1 MATRPI
7 FIPDP
12 DSSLVNECDLEFKWF
27 PGQHVSQKQRS
38 IESLHQSAAG
48 DPRVSR
54 VLEVSTKSPES
65 LGKELSA
72 FNLSLDCD
80 ARPDPILL
88 EAAFQGSKVFAA
100 RGFYP
105 ARGPHT
111 DLYSESSGRKVK
123 QFMKRFSEDEVTEFR
138 FDDHAWPLTPRTAF
152 YDWLYI
158 KALRQRVAQGDR
170 FDEALLKYDAFTDI
184 EFNPK
189 KSFNCQA
196 RSCALYVALLK
207 NGSLSTDVND
217 PDRFIRLLEKR
228 GYPGRHDD
236 SDGSPQLSFEA

>member
-12 DSSLVNECDLEFKWF
+12 DGPLVNERNFEFKWF
-27 PGQHVSQKQRS
+27 PGLATSQKQRS
-38 IESLHQSAAG
+38 IESLHQSAV
-48 DPRVSR
+48 DCCRLSP
-54 VLEVSTKSPES
+54 VLEVSTKSPVL

-72 FNLSLDCD
+72 FNLSLD
-80 ARPDPILL
+80 RGTRHPSILL

-100 RGFYP
+100 RGPYP
-105 ARGPHT
+105 TRGPHT
-111 DLYSESSGRKVK
+111 DLYSEKSGRKVK
-123 QFMKRFSEDEVTEFR
+123 QFMKQFSEDKVTEFQ
-138 FDDHAWPLTPRTAF
+138 FDDHTWPLTPRTAF

-158 KALRQRVAQGDR
+158 KALRQRVKRGDKIN
-170 FDEALLKYDAFTDI
+170 EALLKYKAFTDI

-207 NGSLSTDVND
+207 NNRLSDAVSD
-217 PDRFIRLLEKR
+217 PETFVGLLEER
-228 GYPGRHDD
+228 GYPGRHDH
-236 SDGSPQLSFEA
+236 SEGLPQLSFEA